1 MYYVVSFDDCGLD
14 GPLKS
19 RSATAALALAEEA
32 EKNGCENV
40 VIATPEGPVMKLS
53 EFSARHRKST

>member
-14 GPLKS
+14 SPLKC

-32 EKNGCENV
+32 EKEGCANV
-40 VIATPEGPVMKLS
+40 VIATPDGPVLKLS
-53 EFSARHRKST
+53 EFAARHRPN